1 MKSIT
6 IIIPCYNEEAV
17 LELLYQHLIQVVDGL
32 ASYRF
37 ELLFVNDGSCDQTL
51 MVIKELA
58 QRDARVSYLDFT
70 RNFGKELAMIAGM
83 DHANSDAVILMD
95 ADLQHP
101 PEMIPEMLKY
111 WEQGYEDVYTKRK
124 NRLDEGFF
132 KRHIT
137 EAFYDTLQKVSRID
151 VQKNVGDFRLLD
163 KRCVAALRLLRESQR
178 YTKGMFSWIGY
189 RKKELL
195 FECRPRAAG
204 KTKWNYLALW
214 NLAIEGITSFTT
226 VPLKAASVF
235 GFFISLSAM
244 VFMILIIAKTLLFGD
259 PVQGYPTLM
268 TTILF
273 LGGIQLIFLG
283 VIGEYLGR
291 IFNESKN
298 RPLYLVNEYNG
309 KKVLYHAATERGKE
323 TAQTATWGE

>member
-83 DHANSDAVILMD
+83 DHADSDAVILMD

-124 NRLDEGFF
+124 KD
-132 KRHIT
+132 
-137 EAFYDTLQKVSRID
+137 
-151 VQKNVGDFRLLD
+151 
-163 KRCVAALRLLRESQR
+163 
-178 YTKGMFSWIGY
+178 
-189 RKKELL
+189 RK
-195 FECRPRAAG
+195 
-204 KTKWNYLALW
+204 
-214 NLAIEGITSFTT
+214 
-226 VPLKAASVF
+226 SV
-235 GFFISLSAM
+235 
-244 VFMILIIAKTLLFGD
+244 V
-259 PVQGYPTLM
+259 
-268 TTILF
+268 
-273 LGGIQLIFLG
+273 
-283 VIGEYLGR
+283 
-291 IFNESKN
+291 
-298 RPLYLVNEYNG
+298 
-309 KKVLYHAATERGKE
+309 
-323 TAQTATWGE
+323 